1 MNSLEAAKKLLETIL
16 NALDITV
23 ESIDIESILF
33 GHQLQIRCDKATESK
48 LIKPYNTFREIE
60 NKLNEILRSHFPQAQ
75 RVRLDCN
82 NHRNN
87 EEKALKEKV
96 QLAVKKLQD
105 EKAKVDLPAMNAYH
119 RRMVYHW
126 LESESEVLATSD
138 SKSARL
144 KKITLQL
151 K

>member
-1 MNSLEAAKKLLETIL
+1 MCQCGRQVLK
-16 NALDITV
+16 
-23 ESIDIESILF
+23 
-33 GHQLQIRCDKATESK
+33 
-48 LIKPYNTFREIE
+48 
-60 NKLNEILRSHFPQAQ
+60 
-75 RVRLDCN
+75 N